1 MFKTN
6 KRIINHIIA
15 VILLMVSLSACAQKG
30 KVIAGDKTMN
40 IGSIGNKI
48 TVDGTVA
55 YVAGENAILVPYDFS
70 GDFTACSNV
79 AYSKSLKGCEN
90 PRLPSNETDDLPE
103 EVSRE
108 IISFYGDIGG
118 FWTSLAADHTSIEI
132 VGQEPKSVHYAG
144 VMKNYFSVGND
155 GVADTVYGYCLDGTD
170 DTTTMGL
177 LVYHVKYF
185 RMLADKLAGYT
196 EKCTISFIDLYR
208 NTQRNISP
216 LNIQIPTEIQI
227 EQLVTQFSEIAAQYG
242 IYIDTCAEKI
252 DLDKFGIKHAHCID
266 KDRLERIG
274 QYTLDIDKDK
284 NQRTECG
291 CFASIDIGTYNTC
304 KNGCLYCYANF
315 SQKAVCN
322 NFGLHDPTSPLLFGT
337 IGGDDVIKEREV
349 HSCRNCQMNLF

>member
-1 MFKTN
+1 M
-6 KRIINHIIA
+6 II
-15 VILLMVSLSACAQKG
+15 SASRRTDIPTYYSEWFFNRLKDG
-30 KVIAGDKTMN
+30 FVYVRNPMN
-40 IGSIGNKI
+40 IHQISKI
-48 TVDGTVA
+48 PLSPDVVDGIV
-55 YVAGENAILVPYDFS
+55 
-70 GDFTACSNV
+70 
-79 AYSKSLKGCEN
+79 
-90 PRLPSNETDDLPE
+90 
-103 EVSRE
+103 
-108 IISFYGDIGG
+108 
-118 FWTSLAADHTSIEI
+118 FWTKNPTPMLNRLDELNQYIYFFQFTLNSYSVDVEPNIPSKNNI
-132 VGQEPKSVHYAG
+132 VIPTFQKLSQKIGKDKVVWRYDPIFFNQKY
-144 VMKNYFSVGND
+144 
-155 GVADTVYGYCLDGTD
+155 TLD
-170 DTTTMGL
+170 
-177 LVYHVKYF
+177 YHVKYF

-216 LNIQIPTEIQI
+216 LNIQVPTEIQI

-322 NFGLHDPTSPLLFGT
+322 NIGLHDPTSPLLFGT
-337 IGGDDVIKEREV
+337 IGDDDVIKEREV